1 MEMTFKEMLN
11 AIDGE
16 VIVQKEEINF
26 NKLCIDTRKIEKNNV
41 FLAIKGANFNGNDFA
56 VKALENGASV
66 VIIDEVK
73 FDLKE
78 AENKGAIIIPTKHIG
93 IKEIQ

>member
-1 MEMTFKEMLN
+1 M
-11 AIDGE
+11 
-16 VIVQKEEINF
+16 
-26 NKLCIDTRKIEKNNV
+26 RKIEKNNV

-73 FDLKE
+73 FELKE
-78 AENKGAIIIPTKHIG
+78 VQNKGTIIKTFYLYINLACESTTC
-93 IKEIQ
+93 